1 MNKTVF
7 ITHNGVTGDIQ
18 SWSSATG
25 IKPSTL
31 RSRISKGWSP
41 ENVLTKGKHKATRA
55 CAICES
61 QFHTPPSSNKTTC
74 SKACSD
80 KRRSSAARK
89 HGCEPA
95 RLYNIWCGMKHRCK
109 ATSALA
115 KKYYSH
121 VSVCKEW
128 NENFEAFRDWSLANG
143 YSEILEIDRIDNCDN
158 YGPSNCRWATRA
170 QQMRN
175 TRVRTQKNKT
185 SIYRGVARISHSKEN
200 SKNLWRAN
208 WWDGVNLIH
217 LGVFATEE
225 EAARAYDTKSIEV
238 FGSEAVLNF
247 KDDTTRKVG

>member
-41 ENVLTKGKHKATRA
+41 ENVLTKGKHKANRA
-55 CAICES
+55 CVICES

-95 RLYNIWCGMKHRCK
+95 RLYNIWCGMKRRCK
-109 ATSALA
+109 ATSGLA

-121 VSVCKEW
+121 VSICKEW
-128 NENFEAFRDWSLANG
+128 DDNFEAFRDWSLANG
-143 YSEILEIDRIDNCDN
+143 YSEVLEIDRIENCGN
-158 YGPSNCRWATRA
+158 YSPSNCRWATRA
-170 QQMRN
+170 QQMMN
-175 TRVRTQKNKT
+175 TKTRTSARKR
-185 SIYRGVARISHSKEN
+185 SVYRGVAACTGTSRRP
-200 SKNLWRAN
+200 WRATGTCN
-208 WWDGVNLIH
+208 GTTTH
-217 LGVFATEE
+217 LGVFDTEL
-225 EAARAYDTKSIEV
+225 EAAKAYDEWAISA
-238 FGSEAVLNF
+238 FGQYASLNF
-247 KDDTTRKVG
+247 KDAESRTAG